1 MKDRTFL
8 FRGKPFVTIT
18 EGTAERDDYV
28 SRLEG
33 RAGLRLAKQLP
44 GESPEDFAQR
54 LLFQLIDADVRFEI
68 LGGLLVPKGTAD
80 EAWTPEM
87 AAETAGFLRGAS
99 QVEDKA
105 AINTQTLALLA
116 DFIARGIDWS
126 GTTPIASD
134 PLAPADARPAEIAAT
149 ANGEG

>member
-1 MKDRTFL
+1 M

-33 RAGLRLAKQLP
+33 QAELRDAKQLP
-44 GESPEDFAQR
+44 GEKPEDFAQR
-54 LLFQLIDADVRFEI
+54 LLFQLIDADVRFEL
-68 LGGLLVPKGTAD
+68 LGGLLIPKGMAD
-80 EAWTPEM
+80 EACTPEL

-99 QVEDKA
+99 LVEDKA

-134 PLAPADARPAEIAAT
+134 PVAPGNARPAEMVAM